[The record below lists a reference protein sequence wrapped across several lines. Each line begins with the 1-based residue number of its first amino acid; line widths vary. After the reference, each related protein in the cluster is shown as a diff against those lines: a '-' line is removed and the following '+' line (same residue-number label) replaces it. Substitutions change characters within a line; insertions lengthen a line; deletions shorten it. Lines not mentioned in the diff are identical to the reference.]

1 MANHIEGGKGP
12 EEPELVDLSDAECE
26 LLGRITG
33 TLTAVGA
40 TRQAFSAV
48 LPVWDDADLG
58 ALAAAFGEEPEAVVV
73 PDASPSTSF
82 RTVRRRVYRLGDE
95 NNGGDGSSL
104 ATQALLPEAAEVV
117 APGVDAS
124 GPHGVDTRSE
134 DVAVLFEVGETSYT
148 QLMSTI
154 LSQKVPT
161 VLDEKAAAAWQL
173 DFVDDQL
180 GQLAKKFAVIL
191 TQVGTVDPNLVIPC
205 TTPIPND
212 DCGHRMLFT
221 FFPFSENRS
230 FEYRVVGINPEGKA
244 VFLPGHDPVHV
255 VLPANKGLRPIV
267 VGTLRAEDNM
277 PKTLAKLVTRLL
289 ANPSQMAET
298 LLASYSKRK
307 K

>member
-1 MANHIEGGKGP
+1 MPNHIEGGQGP

-33 TLTAVGA
+33 TLSAVGV
-40 TRQAFSAV
+40 TRQALSAG
-48 LPVWDDADLG
+48 LPVWDDASLA
-58 ALAAAFGEEPEAVVV
+58 ALADAFDESSEA

-95 NNGGDGSSL
+95 NNGDD
-104 ATQALLPEAAEVV
+104 AANYVTQALSPEVAVAV

-124 GPHGVDTRSE
+124 VPHGADARSE
-134 DVAVLFEVGETSYT
+134 DTAVSFEVGETSYT

-180 GQLAKKFAVIL
+180 GQLARKFAAIL

-230 FEYRVVGINPEGKA
+230 FEYRVVGISPEGKA
-244 VFLPGHDPVHV
+244 MFLSGHDPVHV
-255 VLPANKGLRPIV
+255 VLPAQKGLRPIV

-289 ANPSQMAET
+289 ANPSQMADT

>member
-1 MANHIEGGKGP
+1 MANNIEGGQGP
-12 EEPELVDLSDAECE
+12 EEPELVELSPDECQ
-26 LLGRITG
+26 LLGQITG
-33 TLTAVGA
+33 TLPAVGA
-40 TRQAFSAV
+40 TRLAISAA
-48 LPVWDDADLG
+48 LPMWDDASLG
-58 ALAAAFGEEPEAVVV
+58 ALAAAFGEESEAVVAR
-73 PDASPSTSF
+73 DASPSTTF

-95 NNGGDGSSL
+95 NNGGDGSNL
-104 ATQALLPEAAEVV
+104 VTQALSSEAV
-117 APGVDAS
+117 GVDAS
-124 GPHGVDTRSE
+124 DPHGVDDRN
-134 DVAVLFEVGETSYT
+134 DDAAVLFEVGETSYT

-180 GQLAKKFAVIL
+180 GQLARKFAAIL

-212 DCGHRMLFT
+212 DSGHRMLFT

-230 FEYRVVGINPEGKA
+230 FEYRVVGISPEGKA
-244 VFLPGHDPVHV
+244 MFLPGHDPVHV
-255 VLPANKGLRPIV
+255 VLPAKKGLRPIV

-298 LLASYSKRK
+298 LLAAYSKRK